1 MSELL
6 TSLLLGLVQGVSEF
20 LPVSSSGHLAILETF
35 AGIKSDIILL
45 NVLLHAG
52 TLAAIVVYYR
62 RSFVRMAAAVL
73 DWVRKPAA
81 ERDPGSAES
90 ARLVLT
96 ILLADAVTAAVA
108 FPLYGPTETL
118 SGRPAV
124 IGWLLVVTA
133 ALLLLTRFI
142 GARGSTIGWKAAVV
156 IGLMQGLAVL
166 PGISRSGATIF
177 AALLFTTDRK
187 EAVRFSFL
195 AAVPVLLG
203 AALVEGLGGMD
214 RIAGNALL
222 YIPGT
227 AVAFLAGLGSLRLL
241 ERVTAGR
248 SLHWFALY
256 LIPAGLAL
264 AFMAG

>member
-1 MSELL
+1 ML
-6 TSLLLGLVQGVSEF
+6 TSLLLGLVQGVTEF

-62 RSFVRMAAAVL
+62 RSIGRMATSLL
-73 DWVRKPAA
+73 DRVRKRGVGDPDAA
-81 ERDPGSAES
+81 DST
-90 ARLVLT
+90 RLAIH

-108 FPLYGPTETL
+108 VALYGPTESL
-118 SGRPAV
+118 SGRPGV

-133 ALLLLTRFI
+133 VLLVLTRFVKAR
-142 GARGSTIGWKAAVV
+142 GARIDWKAAVV

-195 AAVPVLLG
+195 AAAPVLLG
-203 AALVEGLGGMD
+203 AALVEGLGGLD
-214 RIAGNALL
+214 RVAGNALL
-222 YIPGT
+222 YLPGT
-227 AVAFLAGLGSLRLL
+227 AVAFLAGLGSLGLL
-241 ERVTAGR
+241 ERVAAGR

>member
-1 MSELL
+1 MSDLL
-6 TSLLLGLVQGVSEF
+6 TSTLLGAVQGVTEF
-20 LPVSSSGHLAILETF
+20 LPVSSSGHLAILETLG
-35 AGIKSDIILL
+35 GIKSDIILL

-62 RSFVRMAAAVL
+62 RTLGRLAASVADLVGRRRT
-73 DWVRKPAA
+73 DA
-81 ERDPGSAES
+81 DSS
-90 ARLVLT
+90 RLMLNIIV
-96 ILLADAVTAAVA
+96 ADAVTAAVA
-108 FPLYGPTETL
+108 VPLYGPTEAL
-118 SGRPAV
+118 SGRVSV

-133 ALLLLTRFI
+133 LLLIATRFVR
-142 GARGSTIGWKAAVV
+142 ARGDRIDWKAAAV
-156 IGLMQGLAVL
+156 IGLLQGVAVL

-177 AALLFTTDRK
+177 AALLFTRDRK

-195 AAVPVLLG
+195 AAVPVLSG

-214 RIAGNALL
+214 EIGTHALL
-222 YIPGT
+222 YLPGT
-227 AVAFLAGLGSLRLL
+227 AVAFLAGLGSLFLL

-264 AFMAG
+264 AFAAG

>member
-1 MSELL
+1 LSELL
-6 TSLLLGLVQGVSEF
+6 TSLLLGLVQGVTEF
-20 LPVSSSGHLAILETF
+20 LPVSSSGHLAILEAF

-62 RSFVRMAAAVL
+62 RALVRMAASL
-73 DWVRKPAA
+73 IDLVRRREGGREGGAA
-81 ERDPGSAES
+81 DST
-90 ARLVLT
+90 RLALN
-96 ILLADAVTAAVA
+96 ILVADAVTAAVA

-118 SGRPAV
+118 STRVPV

-133 ALLLLTRFI
+133 LLLILTRFVR
-142 GARGSTIGWKAAVV
+142 ARGNRIDWKAAAF
-156 IGLMQGLAVL
+156 IGLLQGLAVL

-177 AALLFTTDRK
+177 AALMFTTDRE

-203 AALVEGLGGMD
+203 AALVEGLGGLD
-214 RIAGNALL
+214 SNAML
-222 YIPGT
+222 YLPGV
-227 AVAFLAGLGSLRLL
+227 AVAFLAGLGSLFLL
-241 ERVTAGR
+241 ERVAASR